1 MEFSCHTWGFND
13 LTLVEALGTIARLGF
28 RYVDI
33 GTGPHLNL
41 ARAANPSTRTGLL
54 KEILDDLQLFNLKI
68 ADLTLMLPRI
78 SINDE
83 EKRQADIAS
92 FKAVLPFV
100 QALRAPGITVSPGLI
115 HPVEDSEAFERTVLA
130 LREMKRAADDAG
142 LPLSIEPHMDS
153 MAQKPENA
161 LKILREVS
169 GLRLTLDWAHLVCQD
184 VKHEDIVALI
194 PYARHVHVRQAARA
208 QLQVSFA
215 RGRIDLKQM
224 MTALQNAR
232 YEGFICIEYLQTVG
246 WHGTVAVDSIIEC
259 ATLRDALRDLRIA

>member
-41 ARAANPSTRTGLL
+41 ARAANPATRNVLL
-54 KEILDDLQLFNLKI
+54 KEIQDDLDIFNLKI
-68 ADLTLMLPRI
+68 GDLTLMLPRI

-92 FKAVLPFV
+92 FKALLPFAK
-100 QALRAPGITVSPGLI
+100 ALKTPGITISPGLL
-115 HPVEDSEAFERTVLA
+115 HPPEDSEAFDRTVSA
-130 LREMKRAADDAG
+130 LREMKRAADEFD

-153 MAQKPENA
+153 MAQKPEVA
-161 LKILREVS
+161 LKLLKEVS

-184 VKHEDIVALI
+184 IKHEDIAALI
-194 PYARHVHVRQAARA
+194 PYARHVQVRQAARA
-208 QLQVSFA
+208 QLQVPFA
-215 RGRIDLKQM
+215 RGRIDLKQLM
-224 MTALQNAR
+224 AALRSAHYQ
-232 YEGFICIEYLQTVG
+232 GIICIEYLQTVG
-246 WHGTVAVDSIIEC
+246 WHGTVAVDSIVEC
-259 ATLRDALRDLRIA
+259 ATLRDALRDLRAA